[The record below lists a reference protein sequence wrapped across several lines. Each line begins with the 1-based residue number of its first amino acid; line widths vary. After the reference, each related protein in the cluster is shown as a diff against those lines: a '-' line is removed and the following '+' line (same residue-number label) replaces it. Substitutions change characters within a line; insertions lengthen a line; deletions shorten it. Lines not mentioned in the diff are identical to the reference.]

1 VGRDWLIGGL
11 LASCAF
17 AVAAEV
23 CVPLG
28 TTVLVS
34 GRATQEGLETYDGS
48 FEGSY
53 VLALENPLC
62 VLDTRNHIEPEG
74 RTLISRVELVG
85 SKPPT
90 GVQLAVSG
98 PIEPK
103 NHAEYSMRPTS
114 IRMSKSER
122 TLPEGRDAIE

>member
-1 VGRDWLIGGL
+1 VGKDWLIGGF
-11 LASCAF
+11 LASCGFA
-17 AVAAEV
+17 AVADV

-28 TTVLVS
+28 ATVIVS

-62 VLDTRNHIEPEG
+62 VLDARNRIEPNG
-74 RTLISRVELVG
+74 KTLVSRVELVG

-98 PIEPK
+98 AIEAK
-103 NHAEYSMRPTS
+103 NQAEYSMRPTAVRVTS
-114 IRMSKSER
+114 VE
-122 TLPEGRDAIE
+122 